1 MYFLEFL
8 EAINGTRNY
17 FIKSKV
23 CNMGEIAGSPPL
35 QSDKIPSLIVIFN
48 CENFFAKYFIVQRC
62 GF

>member
-1 MYFLEFL
+1 MAQETILLNQRFV
-8 EAINGTRNY
+8 TW
-17 FIKSKV
+17 
-23 CNMGEIAGSPPL
+23 GEITGSPPL